1 MLGEHASRA
10 VEVRVGGKIVPP
22 EFWAYVKPKPGQ
34 ILHATVI
41 PQGGNAGK
49 WIKLIAI
56 IVISYFTFG
65 AGSAA
70 AAAWL
75 GVGTTTLQ
83 IIGMVAI
90 LAINALIPPPS
101 LKGGVGGSSD
111 PFNQLA
117 SLTGTSN
124 QASPFGVIPC
134 VVGKM
139 RFFPPHAAL
148 PYTETL
154 GDD

>member
-10 VEVRVGGKIVPP
+10 VEVSVGGKIVPP
-22 EFWAYVKPKPGQ
+22 EFWACVRPKPGQ

-49 WIKLIAI
+49 WLKIIAV

-75 GVGTTTLQ
+75 GVSATTLQ

-90 LAINALIPPPS
+90 LAVNALIPPPS
-101 LKGGVGGSSD
+101 FKGGLGGSGD

-117 SLTGTSN
+117 SITGTSN
-124 QASPFGVIPC
+124 
-134 VVGKM
+134 
-139 RFFPPHAAL
+139 
-148 PYTETL
+148 
-154 GDD
+154 